1 MSRLAIKICGLTTPE
16 TLEAAIE
23 ARADYVGF
31 NFYPPSPRY
40 LPPADATALAARA
53 AGRIARVGLFVDADD
68 ATIMG
73 TLDRVGLD
81 LLQLH
86 GAETPERCRQ
96 LRERTGLPVMK
107 AIGVAGDTDVRLA
120 ERWFGAADLLLFD
133 AKPPPVPDALPGG
146 NGIGFDWDLLAGRDF
161 PLPWFLSGGLGPGT
175 VRDAIRRT
183 RAPGIDVSSG
193 VESSPGIKD
202 AHRIREFLA
211 AALSA

>member
-1 MSRLAIKICGLTTPE
+1 MSLAVKICGLSTAE
-16 TLEAAIE
+16 TVEAAVE
-23 ARADYVGF
+23 GKATHVGF
-31 NFYPPSPRY
+31 VFHPRSPRRVTAAQA
-40 LPPADATALAARA
+40 ADLARLVARPV
-53 AGRIARVGLFVDADD
+53 RTCGLFVDADD